1 MSFDQMAINTIR
13 VLSAEAIQKAN
24 SGHPGLPMGAAPMA
38 YTLWAKQMKHN
49 PKNPQWFNRDRFV
62 LSSGH
67 GSMLLYSLLHL
78 FDYGTTM
85 EDLKNFRQLNSK
97 TPGHPEFGHTVGI
110 EVTTGPLGQGIAN
123 ATGMALAESYMA
135 KKFNK
140 DGLNIVDH
148 YTFSICGDGCLMEGI
163 SGEAASLAGTL
174 GLGKLILFYDS
185 NSISIEGNTDIAFR
199 EDVAKRFDAYGWQVI
214 EVADGNDVVALEAAI
229 VAAKAE
235 TKKPTMIKV
244 TTLIGYGC
252 PSKQGKASAHG
263 EPLGADNIAA
273 TKEFLGYTAEP
284 FTVADDVKKHMKAV
298 VEYLGEG
305 EADWNNL
312 FASYAKAYPE
322 LAEEFNKWINNEYVA
337 DIAKSAGYWNYEGK
351 KATRISSQ
359 EVLDKLAEVV
369 PNLIGGS
376 ADLAPSTKSLMNKR
390 GHFTT
395 EDHSGSN
402 LHFGVREHA
411 MAAMANGMKLHG
423 GLMPYVA
430 GFFVFSD
437 YMKPSMRL
445 AALMGLPVTYIMTH
459 DSIGVGEDGPTH
471 QPIEHLLMLRSI
483 PNFNVIRPADAKETA
498 AAWVMALNSKSS
510 PTALVLSRQNLTQ
523 YENSGEG
530 LYKGAYILKEA
541 SKATPDLV
549 LVASGSEVELIYN
562 AAAVLEEKGIAT
574 RVVSMPSWF
583 LFEAQEGAYKA
594 AVLPKN
600 IKTLAVE
607 AGTTLGWHKYVGSEG
622 DVLGIDTFGASAPAE
637 LVYEMMGLTVDNVV
651 AKAQALLV

>member
-123 ATGMALAESYMA
+123 AAGMALAESYMA

-140 DGLNIVDH
+140 DGFNVVDH

-229 VAAKAE
+229 MAAKAE

-298 VEYLGEG
+298 IEYLGEG

-322 LAEEFNKWINNEYVA
+322 LAEEFNKWINNDYVA

-562 AAAVLEEKGIAT
+562 AAAVLEEKGVAT

-594 AVLPKN
+594 SVLPKN

-651 AKAQALLV
+651 AKAQALLA